1 MVEDSGADRSWLRAA
16 ADVMLHSS
24 HYIVTSL
31 PMSIGSSGRIVIE
44 VEPEVKRQLYSTLA
58 REGMTLKDWFLREAQ
73 NYMKTAT
80 QMPLDLI
87 SDVKSADQT
96 KNTL

>member
-1 MVEDSGADRSWLRAA
+1 
-16 ADVMLHSS
+16 
-24 HYIVTSL
+24 
-31 PMSIGSSGRIVIE
+31 MSIGSSGRIVIE

-73 NYMKTAT
+73 NYMKAET
-80 QMPLDLI
+80 QMPLDLT

>member
-1 MVEDSGADRSWLRAA
+1 
-16 ADVMLHSS
+16 
-24 HYIVTSL
+24 
-31 PMSIGSSGRIVIE
+31 MSIGSSGRIVIE

-73 NYMKTAT
+73 NYMKTTA
-80 QMPLDLI
+80 QMPLDLT

-96 KNTL
+96 KNTP